1 MLRRVPMVVGVT
13 LAMMLVT
20 GVVPAGASGPPV
32 TGSGAGNI
40 TDLDVEVIRDV
51 GGNRTERRVV
61 TAEVAGTL
69 TGVIV
74 QEVVGTVHR
83 DVRVNFRGR
92 ATFVGTIEG
101 CGEPGEIQT
110 LTLGVTGR
118 GDIPVPGFP
127 VTSAAIRPVGGPSA
141 NTVQLTGVGTVDQVG
156 PLLSYDLRFVCHE

>member
-1 MLRRVPMVVGVT
+1 MFRRGPMLVGMT
-13 LAMMLVT
+13 LAMLLVT
-20 GVVPAGASGPPV
+20 GVAPAGASGPPV
-32 TGSGAGNI
+32 TGGGEGFI
-40 TDLDVEVIRDV
+40 TGLEVEVIRDV

-61 TAEVAGTL
+61 TAQVAGTL

-83 DVRVNFRGR
+83 DVRVNFRGQ

-101 CGEPGEIQT
+101 CGEPGAVQT

-118 GDIPVPGFP
+118 GDIPEPGFP
-127 VTSAAIRPVGGPSA
+127 VTSAAVRPVGGPSA

-156 PLLSYDLRFVCHE
+156 PALSYDLRFVCHE